1 MILNTICTLLIKGN
15 KTSSEYFP
23 WYQKAV
29 EEDFRIARLY
39 EYYMIAMD
47 ETRMR
52 GPLPRK
58 IYLYFMHGN
67 TLDYRKEAFLYANLL
82 TYSDD
87 QAMFLNYREQI
98 VTFTWEQLMKLRGL
112 PRPSTIYEL
121 VPCEPGMIPT
131 SPFRALVAPF
141 RCMIQFSPKWD
152 SQDA

>member
-87 QAMFLNYREQI
+87 QAMFLSYREQI
-98 VTFTWEQLMKLRGL
+98 VTFTWEQLRNAILQ
-112 PRPSTIYEL
+112 RP
-121 VPCEPGMIPT
+121 
-131 SPFRALVAPF
+131 
-141 RCMIQFSPKWD
+141 
-152 SQDA
+152 